1 MAQMLQSTGAL
12 PILGS
17 LTEMEGTAKE
27 MILNGCENL
36 CFSFLIRFDP
46 NTATTWSQPF
56 GKHMWNSGFPMY
68 CGGGI
73 SSCEANTSKAKSLI
87 WTSVLE
93 FFFWIIEYWLQWE
106 GEWDI

>member
-1 MAQMLQSTGAL
+1 MAQMLQNTGAL

-46 NTATTWSQPF
+46 NTATT
-56 GKHMWNSGFPMY
+56 
-68 CGGGI
+68 
-73 SSCEANTSKAKSLI
+73 
-87 WTSVLE
+87 
-93 FFFWIIEYWLQWE
+93 
-106 GEWDI
+106 